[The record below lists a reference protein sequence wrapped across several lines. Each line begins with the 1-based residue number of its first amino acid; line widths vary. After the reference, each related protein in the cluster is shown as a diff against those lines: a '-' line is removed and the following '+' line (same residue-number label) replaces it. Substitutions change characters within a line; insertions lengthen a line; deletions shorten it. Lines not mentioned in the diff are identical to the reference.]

1 MSDNTNNTQ
10 EAAIRETIA
19 EDRERFLT
27 FMSDGLTFA
36 VSTNYII
43 EIVTDYAITFLPM
56 VPDFVKGIINLRGQ
70 IIPIIDIRL
79 RLGKMPI
86 DYTRTTCIIVLEINA
101 VSIGIVVDSVS
112 QVLDINKEN
121 ISSVP
126 VNNQQEMVN
135 GMISLDDGS
144 VVLLLDCA
152 ELVDEQLLG

>member
-10 EAAIRETIA
+10 EAAVRETIA